1 MLFAHDTEAALQ
13 SVVDLVNT
21 MPGSVPGDGDGD
33 VLTSVEELDDF
44 VVAHRWTGSRT
55 HDAAELRA
63 VRRLRPRLRE
73 LWFLSQEE
81 AVDEVNALLAEAK
94 ALPQLVRHD
103 VWSWHLHAT
112 PPEAPLA
119 TRMSVEAAMALV
131 DVIRAEELDRLKLCE
146 AQDCDDVLI
155 DLSKNRSR
163 RYCDGGCGNR
173 ANVAA
178 YRARQADQ
186 AHPAQRP

>member
-21 MPGSVPGDGDGD
+21 MPGGVSGDGD
-33 VLTSVEELDDF
+33 VDVLTSLEELDQF
-44 VVAHRWTGSRT
+44 VVAHRWTGSRA

-81 AVDEVNALLAEAK
+81 AVDEVNALLTEAK

-103 VWSWHLHAT
+103 GWSWHLHAT
-112 PPEAPLA
+112 SPEAPLA
-119 TRMSVEAAMALV
+119 TRMSVEAAMAMV
-131 DVIRAEELDRLKLCE
+131 DVIRAEGLDRLKLCE
-146 AQDCDDVLI
+146 AEDCDDVLI

-163 RYCDGGCGNR
+163 RFCDGGCGNR

-178 YRARQADQ
+178 YRARRAGQS
-186 AHPAQRP
+186 

>member
-1 MLFAHDTEAALQ
+1 MREHEF
-13 SVVDLVNT
+13 
-21 MPGSVPGDGDGD
+21 
-33 VLTSVEELDDF
+33 
-44 VVAHRWTGSRT
+44 TGSRA

-73 LWFLSQEE
+73 AWTLAVDGQEAE
-81 AVDEVNALLAEAK
+81 AVGEVNALLAEAR

-103 VWSWHLHAT
+103 QWSWHLHAT

-119 TRMSVEAAMALV
+119 TRMAVEAAMAVV
-131 DVIRAEELDRLKLCE
+131 DLIRSQELDRLKVCE
-146 AQDCDDVLI
+146 ADDCDDVLV

-178 YRARQADQ
+178 YRARRA
-186 AHPAQRP
+186 RSS